1 MAAPPESSVPRRIYV
16 SHGPRDDRAAL
27 RSVRTALEQAGYVPL
42 GEWSVPDIGDPQD
55 FPHSLIATA
64 DGAVVLVDPAALQ
77 SATVANEAIE
87 LLGRRTERL
96 QGDDPFPVV
105 PVLSDLVSPAEL
117 RTGGLAELGDLPM
130 AGAASF
136 PDRVTE
142 TIALLDATFAGGPTS
157 AAPDF
162 PAPLSTIAV
171 LDMGVRVTTVALGT
185 VAGRPVLAAGG
196 LDGVVRLWD
205 LHRLGESPRVFER
218 VAGRVRAVTI
228 DRLVGADT
236 LVMSGDDGMIW
247 LRDAAADASVKG
259 LNLNDG
265 PVKALATGR
274 FDGRDVLLAGTPLGV
289 TMVLELESQPMV
301 PYQKNERRQ
310 FEHPGFVNGIALDG
324 SMMFTACA
332 DGKVRAWRL
341 PGDEPVVLVENTTF
355 TGHSDSVSSVATR
368 GDAVFSGG
376 YDDTVRRWDARTG
389 QETHRFAARAGGVR
403 SVTTAV
409 LDGVSTVV
417 VGGNDGV
424 IRLWDPH
431 TDASTTLAGHTGPV
445 GTVASG
451 SLDGRPIVVSGGH
464 DGTVRIWGNPVADQ
478 VDWLSDAPSH
488 RDLLHRKP
496 LARAIATR
504 LRKMN
509 DEEPDTSFLVHIDGP
524 WGAGK
529 STLLN
534 FLGTELRDDFVTVP
548 FDAWREAGVGPA
560 WWALLTALRESVR
573 TRHRWPAR
581 LWLRAAES
589 AARLR
594 RVGAPFFL
602 ALALLVTLVSG
613 IWLFT
618 PASLEGLQDTASTI
632 AGVLASVGILWAGSL
647 VAGRF
652 LLWDSARG
660 ARLFEQNNTNPMLE
674 VTRHFGWLLRRSSK
688 PVVFLVDD
696 LDRCPDSY
704 VVELLDSVQTLVRDA
719 GTPSAHVVVA
729 ADGAWIRTSYEL
741 HYATFAAAVAEPGR
755 PLGYLFLDKFFQ
767 LRVPVPTIDAT
778 RQRQYLRELLRGPA
792 AVARTTLAQEESRV
806 RRQLDRSVTEAQVVE
821 TLRGTS
827 DEVRDRVAGAA
838 LDKLTTPEAVAAS
851 EHSLQRF
858 AVLLPP
864 NPRTMKRFVNTYS
877 AMRAVRTLEGNP
889 VRVESLAL
897 WTIIEIRWPG
907 LADHL
912 RARPRDIGLV
922 GDDEPRDLPATL
934 RPLFTDPALR
944 LLIGFDPAAPL
955 DAGVIR
961 SCLGAGNYG
970 DQA

>member
-1 MAAPPESSVPRRIYV
+1 MPVVLNRRPARMRHSHPPRRRGNVVAAPPESSVPRRIYV

-42 GEWSVPDIGDPQD
+42 GEWSVPDIGDPQY

-142 TIALLDATFAGGPTS
+142 TIAPLDATFAGGPTS

-185 VAGRPVLAAGG
+185 VAGRPVLSAGG

-289 TMVLELESQPMV
+289 TMVLELERQPMV
-301 PYQKNERRQ
+301 PYKKNERRQ
-310 FEHPGFVNGIALDG
+310 F
-324 SMMFTACA
+324 
-332 DGKVRAWRL
+332 
-341 PGDEPVVLVENTTF
+341 ENTTF

-509 DEEPDTSFLVHIDGP
+509 DEEPDTS
-524 WGAGK
+524 
-529 STLLN
+529 

-704 VVELLDSVQTLVRDA
+704 VVELLDSVQTLVRYA

-897 WTIIEIRWPG
+897 WTLIEIRWPG